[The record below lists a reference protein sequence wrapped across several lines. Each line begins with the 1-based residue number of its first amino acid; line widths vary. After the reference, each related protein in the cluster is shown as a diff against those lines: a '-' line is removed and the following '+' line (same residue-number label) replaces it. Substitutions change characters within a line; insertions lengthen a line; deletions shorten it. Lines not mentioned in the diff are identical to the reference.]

1 MSEVKNDRVE
11 EILTQI
17 QMKLET
23 EAKTSEIIAKSADDL
38 LTVQTQKYNDLVKAV
53 ENIGSTL
60 DNLTDK
66 LNVLAT
72 AFASLNI
79 PTATEIEKTIAHKAE
94 EISKNVNDKIETI
107 EKSIVSENEELAKK
121 VEILEKQPVI
131 KSVIELEE
139 TVAKSVVA
147 VETPKDFINKAL
159 NEMQTTKDDN
169 KRRQLFKAI
178 TLLESGASLN
188 QVKELI
194 K

>member
-1 MSEVKNDRVE
+1 MSEVNNERVE
-11 EILTQI
+11 QILTQI
-17 QMKLET
+17 QQKLET

-38 LTVQTQKYNDLVKAV
+38 VAAQTEKYNSLVKAV

-79 PTATEIEKTIAHKAE
+79 PTATEIEKAITVKAE
-94 EISKNVNDKIETI
+94 EINKNVNDKLETI
-107 EKSIVSENEELAKK
+107 EKNIVSENEELAKK
-121 VEILEKQPVI
+121 VEVLEKQPII
-131 KSVIELEE
+131 KSVIEIED
-139 TVAKSVVA
+139 TVVKSVEV

-159 NEMQTTKDDN
+159 NELQTTRDDN
-169 KRRQLFKAI
+169 RRRNLFRAI
-178 TLLESGASLN
+178 TLVESGATLS
-188 QVKELI
+188 QAKEIL

>member
-1 MSEVKNDRVE
+1 MSDVNNERVE

-23 EAKTSEIIAKSADDL
+23 EAKTSEIIAKSADEL
-38 LTVQTQKYNDLVKAV
+38 LTAQTEKYNDLVKAV

-60 DNLTDK
+60 DNLTEK

-72 AFASLNI
+72 AFSSLNI
-79 PTATEIEKTIAHKAE
+79 PTANEIEKAIEIKAE
-94 EISKNVNDKIETI
+94 EINKNVSEKIETI

-121 VEILEKQPVI
+121 VEVLEKQPIV
-131 KSVIELEE
+131 KSIIEVEE
-139 TVAKSVVA
+139 TVTNNVVA

-159 NEMQTTKDDN
+159 TEMQTTNDES

-178 TLLESGASLN
+178 TLLESGANLT